1 MSLLRQ
7 VEGATMAD
15 SRLYSAPNS
24 ISHSNFSS
32 SSSSSHAGDAGGAS
46 APRIEAVVVPVVFS
60 LVFFTGIIGNS
71 LVITVLAR
79 NKKVKSSVTNTLIL
93 NLSVADL
100 AFLLLCV
107 PFQATIY
114 SLPEWVFGALLCKF
128 VHYFFTV
135 TMLVSIFTLVAMS
148 IDRYITVVHS
158 RRSPCLRSQRNTLLG
173 MCTAWVLSLG
183 IAVPVAQHQTYVTGY
198 YEAPNSTFCWE
209 IWEDETTKHTY
220 TVAILILGYL
230 LPLVLITCCYMK
242 VLCHLHNK
250 IRIISKKS
258 QRSKRKTTQTV
269 LAVVAAFS
277 LSWLPHHII
286 TLWAD
291 FGTFPLTEA
300 SFAFRITSHCLAYGN
315 SCVNPII
322 YAFLSEN
329 FRKAYR
335 EVFRCHFVH
344 PMPAV
349 AAQVRCSSAA
359 MARAADAKRAEST
372 SNM

>member
-1 MSLLRQ
+1 MALRDP
-7 VEGATMAD
+7 EGEVAAR
-15 SRLYSAPNS
+15 SPLYVAFNRSYQKN
-24 ISHSNFSS
+24 HSSDRV
-32 SSSSSHAGDAGGAS
+32 DAEEVDGAV
-46 APRIEAVVVPVVFS
+46 APRIEAVVVPIVFS

-93 NLSVADL
+93 NLSMADL
-100 AFLLLCV
+100 AFLLFCV

-114 SLPEWVFGALLCKF
+114 SLPEWIFGALLCKF

-135 TMLVSIFTLVAMS
+135 TMLVSIFTLVALS
-148 IDRYITVVHS
+148 IDRYITVVHL
-158 RRSPCLRSQRNTLLG
+158 RHSPCLRSQRNAFLG
-173 MCTAWVLSLG
+173 MCVAWALSLG
-183 IAVPVAQHQTYVTGY
+183 IAIPVAQHQTYVTGY

-209 IWEDETTKHTY
+209 IWEDETSKQTY
-220 TVAILILGYL
+220 TVAILVVGYL

-250 IRIISKKS
+250 IRVISKKS
-258 QRSKRKTTQTV
+258 ERSKRKTTQTV

-344 PMPAV
+344 PMPI
-349 AAQVRCSSAA
+349 AAQARNCVVP
-359 MARAADAKRAEST
+359 MARAGDTKGVHST
-372 SNM
+372 TNM